1 MTTREKKQTVAV
13 RAPIVKCGERPT
25 LKNLPSLAEQFVAS
39 LDWQDRMDLDDE
51 EITVT
56 ELTPS
61 DVEVIELI
69 LWSQNTQGVL

>member
-13 RAPIVKCGERPT
+13 RSPIIKCGERPT
-25 LKNLPSLAEQFVAS
+25 LKNLPSLSEQFAQS

-69 LWSQNTQGVL
+69 LWSQQSGGGF